1 MPNFKTATAGTAR
14 AVQFVAAPGREEA
27 LLVVAAQLER
37 ARGWLRP
44 SQRTLPDNSKSRP
57 RDAEWTRGTQSGPAG
72 RRVDPRDAEWT
83 RGTQSGPAGR
93 RVDPRDAEWTRGT
106 WTRGT
111 EESTRGTWAHD
122 GKESAGGA

>member
-83 RGTQSGPAGR
+83 RGT
-93 RVDPRDAEWTRGT
+93 

-111 EESTRGTWAHD
+111 EESTRGTWALD